1 MDYLEFVLRR
11 TLIKYKKAWSEL
23 EKRESTLSRTSI
35 KGRLVIS
42 KSHDRYQ
49 FYWITLNDKNNTGKQ
64 EIVKRYLGSDEN
76 ETVRTLAQ
84 KSYDMAARRLL
95 SKRIPQLEGLLKDY
109 QSGELDLLYDIL
121 HPMRK
126 RSVQPL
132 LPTNRQRM
140 DQWKRRAFQPKSISN
155 MRENLYT
162 NKNEK
167 VRSKSEKIL
176 ADLFTARGIEY
187 KYECPLYLPNGT
199 CIHPDFTFYH
209 PERQIEMYWEH
220 FGMMDVPEYAN
231 NALRRIALYESA
243 NIHPGDRLIMTFESS
258 ECTLDL
264 RIAEERIQR
273 YLWKDHQ

>member
-1 MDYLEFVLRR
+1 M
-11 TLIKYKKAWSEL
+11 
-23 EKRESTLSRTSI
+23 
-35 KGRLVIS
+35 
-42 KSHDRYQ
+42 
-49 FYWITLNDKNNTGKQ
+49 
-64 EIVKRYLGSDEN
+64 
-76 ETVRTLAQ
+76 
-84 KSYDMAARRLL
+84 
-95 SKRIPQLEGLLKDY
+95 EGLLKDY

-140 DQWKRRAFQPKSISN
+140 DQWKRRAFQPKSTSN

>member
-1 MDYLEFVLRR
+1 MDYLEIVLRK
-11 TLIKYKKAWSEL
+11 TLLKYKKAWSEL
-23 EKRESTLSRTSI
+23 EKRESAFSRTSI

-49 FYWITLNDKNNTGKQ
+49 FYWITRNDKNNTGKQ

-95 SKRIPQLEGLLKDY
+95 SKRIPQLQGLLKDY

-140 DQWKRRAFQPKSISN
+140 DQWKRRAFQPKSTSN

-199 CIHPDFTFYH
+199 CIHPDFRFII
-209 PERQIEMYWEH
+209 RSDKLKCI
-220 FGMMDVPEYAN
+220 GSILA
-231 NALRRIALYESA
+231 
-243 NIHPGDRLIMTFESS
+243 
-258 ECTLDL
+258 
-264 RIAEERIQR
+264 
-273 YLWKDHQ
+273 